1 MSIRD
6 EMPDYAI
13 GPLLQR
19 AHRHAADAFNSA
31 LVALDIQ
38 GRHFGVLMTLERLG
52 PMSQARLAERLG
64 ADKSAMVRM
73 IDHLESRGLVERCD
87 DPADRRIATVTL
99 TASGTNAFERAEQ
112 VAAASADDLLRGF
125 DGEQR
130 TQFKRLLAMFV
141 NIQPGEAAPLPV
153 PGRG

>member
-1 MSIRD
+1 MPIRD

-19 AHRHAADAFNSA
+19 AHRHAADTFDSA

-52 PMSQARLAERLG
+52 PMSQARLAGRLG
-64 ADKSAMVRM
+64 TDKSAMVRM

-87 DPADRRIATVTL
+87 DPADRRIAAITL
-99 TASGTNAFERAEQ
+99 TASGMNAFKRAKKIAE
-112 VAAASADDLLRGF
+112 ASANDLLEGF
-125 DGEQR
+125 DADQR
-130 TQFKRLLAMFV
+130 TQFKRLLRMFV
-141 NIQPGEAAPLPV
+141 NVTPGEAAPLPGV
-153 PGRG
+153 GRR